1 MGNMLKTIE
10 KLAKFARPRGLGIAL
25 TLAFTATLGIALSVL
40 SAPIRDSGAAEPGRA
55 ARMAKFARP
64 TGVNPYSPDKA
75 NSGGLPFLGSIGGDT
90 GFLDH
95 LGPHQ
100 DVGLDDI
107 GERR

>member
-1 MGNMLKTIE
+1 MLKTME
-10 KLAKFARPRGLGIAL
+10 KRTQFGRLCDIGI
-25 TLAFTATLGIALSVL
+25 TLGITLGVVL
-40 SAPIRDSGAAEPGRA
+40 TVLVAPIRDSRADDADRA

-75 NSGGLPFLGSIGGDT
+75 NSGGLPFLGSIGGDA